1 MGMQWISCLV
11 WHLPSSAVSSLFGG
25 VQPARRCRSYHLLPL
40 RCTCI
45 AVHVLSDVSDF
56 FEGHTCPARA
66 VHMKG
71 CGVLGQQCSQ
81 HDVSVTLSRGCIA
94 SSGRD
99 QAAGAALVSNTSYM
113 VIAGPTPAG
122 RFNERLVLS
131 LASNTAC
138 LLMDDELNILPTSS
152 HVKHIE
158 PIQLHPDGTPAVPNS
173 EAQSAAELKDLA
185 SSLEDTQVSCHSA
198 CKASKGLCLA

>member
-1 MGMQWISCLV
+1 M
-11 WHLPSSAVSSLFGG
+11 
-25 VQPARRCRSYHLLPL
+25 
-40 RCTCI
+40 
-45 AVHVLSDVSDF
+45 
-56 FEGHTCPARA
+56 
-66 VHMKG
+66 
-71 CGVLGQQCSQ
+71 
-81 HDVSVTLSRGCIA
+81 
-94 SSGRD
+94 
-99 QAAGAALVSNTSYM
+99 
-113 VIAGPTPAG
+113 IAGPNLAG

-185 SSLEDTQVSCHSA
+185 ASLEDTQVRRCSA
-198 CKASKGLCLA
+198 